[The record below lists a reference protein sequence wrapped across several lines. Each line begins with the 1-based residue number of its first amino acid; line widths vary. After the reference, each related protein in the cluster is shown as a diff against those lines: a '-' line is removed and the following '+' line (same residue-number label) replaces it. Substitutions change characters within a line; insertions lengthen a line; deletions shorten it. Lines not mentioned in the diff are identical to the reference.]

1 MGNSVTFKILL
12 EKHPNR
18 FVICTVD
25 LRDAVTKRAK
35 TFSILQTVRDTA
47 DMEKAIE
54 YYQREGFKGVVAI
67 PTFISED
74 APDFPPRYAAL
85 LFRTIYHEEVSL

>member
-1 MGNSVTFKILL
+1 MGNSVTFKTLL
-12 EKHPNR
+12 KKHPNK
-18 FVICTVD
+18 FVICTVG
-25 LRDAVTKRAK
+25 LRDSVTKRAK

-54 YYQREGFKGVVAI
+54 YYQCEGFTGVVAI
-67 PTFISED
+67 PTFLSDD